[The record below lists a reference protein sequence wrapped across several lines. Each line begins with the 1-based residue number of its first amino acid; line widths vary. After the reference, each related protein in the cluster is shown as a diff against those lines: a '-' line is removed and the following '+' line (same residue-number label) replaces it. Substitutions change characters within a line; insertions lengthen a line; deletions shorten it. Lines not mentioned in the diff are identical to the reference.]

1 MMMILLVFMYKFVS
15 NTQKMDNTA
24 NFKVLYVCVGNFGM
38 VMIRYDCQ
46 LQKFTKVL
54 STGLWV
60 EIRSWYMCVCICVFV
75 CAFVRKKAL
84 LSL

>member
-1 MMMILLVFMYKFVS
+1 MYKFVS

-46 LQKFTKVL
+46 LQKFTKAL

-60 EIRSWYMCVCICVFV
+60 EIRRCVCMYVCVFV
-75 CAFVRKKAL
+75 CAFVRKKA
-84 LSL
+84 